1 MLNVDTPKPRWGR
14 IGQFYAIA
22 FAGTALAGGLVAAI
36 SAGTLL
42 RTAILAVAMFSPAL
56 ASWLML
62 RRDGHKGL
70 DGLAALRLSRWSVVA
85 AAVGLAISLLTVLI
99 GALLPGTTWD
109 WQMTGL
115 FETLAKALPAAEL
128 QEAKDKLLALPV
140 HPVLLGILQAV
151 IAGCTINAVFA
162 FGEEVGW
169 RGWLQRELA
178 GLPFWRA
185 NLLVGTLWGLWHAP
199 IIWVG
204 HNYPDH
210 PLEGTFL
217 FVLTCIGL
225 SPWHAQVRSS
235 GGSVW
240 AAAMLHGTIN
250 ASAGLSMLVV
260 SGSDLIVGV
269 PGIAG
274 LGALAVANVAL
285 LALRSRRPA
294 MMSRLRAPSVPN
306 RKPT

>member
-1 MLNVDTPKPRWGR
+1 MSTVDASAPRWAR

-22 FAGTALAGGLVAAI
+22 VAGTALAGGLIAAI
-36 SAGTLL
+36 EPGALL
-42 RTAILAVAMFSPAL
+42 RTAILAVAMFAPAL
-56 ASWLML
+56 ATWLML
-62 RRDGHKGL
+62 RSDGHKAF
-70 DGLAALRLSRWSVVA
+70 DGLGALRLSRWSVVA
-85 AAVGLAISLLTVLI
+85 AAVGLAISLLTVLL
-99 GALLPGTTWD
+99 GALLPGTTCD

-128 QEAKDKLLALPV
+128 QQAKDKLLALPV
-140 HPVLLGILQAV
+140 HPVLLGIPQAV

-185 NLLVGTLWGLWHAP
+185 NLLIGALWGLWHAP

-210 PLEGTFL
+210 PIEGTFL

-225 SPWHAQVRSS
+225 SPWHAQVRNS

-250 ASAGLSMLVV
+250 ASAGLSTLVV

-269 PGIAG
+269 PGLAG
-274 LGALAVANVAL
+274 LGALAIANVVL
-285 LALRSRRPA
+285 FALRSRRPA
-294 MMSRLRAPSVPN
+294 LMSEQSAPSVPN
-306 RKPT
+306 REPT